1 MFVEGGTRE
10 VKAQVGPPP
19 RDVPYPFAQ
28 TKTRGHLREAIL
40 PQQPQV
46 AGGQLVG
53 LCGKARR
60 DEDAP
65 EKARTTYSMTSS
77 ARASNI
83 GEISS
88 PMDFAVC
95 RLMMNS
101 NLVA

>member
-60 DEDAP
+60 DEAGREGAHTQHDAH
-65 EKARTTYSMTSS
+65 S
-77 ARASNI
+77 
-83 GEISS
+83 
-88 PMDFAVC
+88 
-95 RLMMNS
+95 
-101 NLVA
+101 